1 MAAPNGQPAR
11 PRNFSGYVP
20 RSASWGVS
28 LNRERYNLRMNWNYR
43 GRQRRG
49 LTAAGPSIEPG
60 TYEWGLK
67 KLIIDVQGEY
77 YLTKRF
83 GVFASL
89 RDIGVANEDIEVA
102 GPSTPP
108 HAQFR
113 SRQDFGSLWTFGVK
127 ATF

>member
-1 MAAPNGQPAR
+1 VSLAR
-11 PRNFSGYVP
+11 P
-20 RSASWGVS
+20 
-28 LNRERYNLRMNWNYR
+28 RYNLRVNWNYR

-49 LTAAGPSIEPG
+49 QIAAGPSIEPG
-60 TYEWGLK
+60 TFEWGTK

-77 YLTKRF
+77 YVLPRIA
-83 GVFASL
+83 VFASL
-89 RDIGVANEDIEVA
+89 RDIGVATEDLEVY

-127 ATF
+127 GTF